1 MQTINDAA
9 ERAGYKTSA
18 PTIAVVANL
27 PRGFAASSVA
37 NAEFIELPPAGR
49 GHRCPISRLSRS
61 TLCEL
66 IARKEIKAIRIRR
79 PGAARGKVLI
89 VAASLRQYLYQ
100 LAAQPDA
107 VEPRAGKERA
117 S

>member
-1 MQTINDAA
+1 MNTTHDAA
-9 ERAGYKTSA
+9 ERAGYKTTA

-37 NAEFIELPPAGR
+37 DSEFLPLPPAGR
-49 GHRCPISRLSRS
+49 GIRCPVSSLSRS

-100 LAAQPDA
+100 LAAQTDA
-107 VEPRAGKERA
+107 IDATPRKERA
-117 S
+117 P